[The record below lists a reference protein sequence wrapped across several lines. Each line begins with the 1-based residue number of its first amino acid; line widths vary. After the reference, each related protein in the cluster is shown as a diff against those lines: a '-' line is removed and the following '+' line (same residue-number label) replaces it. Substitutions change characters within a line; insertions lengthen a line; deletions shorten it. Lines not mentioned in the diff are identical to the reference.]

1 MLPHERSL
9 VEKLK
14 GRPFSIVAVNSD
26 QTRERLKDVMAKE
39 NITWPQFFDGGSTNG
54 PIATTWN
61 VTGWPTL
68 YLIDAKGVIRHKN
81 LRDEAAMEKA
91 IEALIEEA
99 EKTDKADAPAK

>member
-9 VEKLK
+9 VESRKDK
-14 GRPFSIVAVNSD
+14 PFTIVAVNSD
-26 QTRERLKDVMAKE
+26 QTREKLKDVMAKE
-39 NITWPQFFDGGSTNG
+39 NITWPQFFDGGGTSG

-91 IEALIEEA
+91 IDALIAEA
-99 EKTDKADAPAK
+99 EKAAAPEK

>member
-14 GRPFSIVAVNSD
+14 DKPFSIVAVNSD
-26 QTRERLKDVMAKE
+26 SSREKLKEVMAKE
-39 NITWPQFFDGGSTNG
+39 NVTWPQFYDGGNTSG
-54 PIATTWN
+54 PIATQWN

-81 LRDEAAMEKA
+81 LRNESAMEEAIDALVAEAQREAAP
-91 IEALIEEA
+91 
-99 EKTDKADAPAK
+99 APAK

>member
-14 GRPFSIVAVNSD
+14 GRPFVIVAVNSD
-26 QTRERLKDVMAKE
+26 RSREELKEVMAKE
-39 NITWPQFFDGGSTNG
+39 NITWPQFFDGGGTSG

-61 VTGWPTL
+61 VSGWPTL

-81 LRDEAAMEKA
+81 LRDAAMEKA
-91 IEALIEEA
+91 ILDLVAEA
-99 EKTDKADAPAK
+99 EKGGGKRSK

>member
-9 VEKLK
+9 VEKMK

-26 QTRERLKDVMAKE
+26 SSREKLKEVMAKE
-39 NITWPQFFDGGSTNG
+39 NITWPQFYDGGNTSG
-54 PIATTWN
+54 PIATAWN

-81 LRDEAAMEKA
+81 LRDAAMEKA
-91 IEALIEEA
+91 IDALVAEA
-99 EKTDKADAPAK
+99 EKEAAPAPAK

>member
-14 GRPFSIVAVNSD
+14 NKPFTIVAVNSD
-26 QTRERLKDVMAKE
+26 QTREKLKDVMAKE

-61 VTGWPTL
+61 VSGWPTL

-81 LRDEAAMEKA
+81 LRDQAMEKA
-91 IEALIEEA
+91 IDALVEEA
-99 EKTDKADAPAK
+99 EKESGPAPAK

>member
-14 GRPFSIVAVNSD
+14 EKPFTIVAVNSD
-26 QTRERLKDVMAKE
+26 QTREKLKDVMAKE
-39 NITWPQFFDGGSTNG
+39 SITWPQFFDGGGTSG
-54 PIATTWN
+54 PIATAWN

-91 IEALIEEA
+91 IEALVQEA
-99 EKTDKADAPAK
+99 EKESAPAPAK